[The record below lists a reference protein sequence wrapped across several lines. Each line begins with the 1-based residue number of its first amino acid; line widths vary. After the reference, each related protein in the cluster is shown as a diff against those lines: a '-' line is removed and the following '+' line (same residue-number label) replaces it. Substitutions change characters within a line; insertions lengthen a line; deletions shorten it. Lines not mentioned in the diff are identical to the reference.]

1 MEFSGTKKEKQIL
14 WNMLRNR
21 GDHSHNEK
29 VIAKGKGELIL
40 GRRQKK
46 QIKLE
51 DYGPCPGCFQWLKL
65 DITMYKHQKVCPAK
79 TDNERTSSK
88 GELRVQSM
96 YLCGKLQSKASKALI
111 NEVFPIMTN
120 DIISKTAQQDPLII
134 CLGNTWMCRNIG
146 NKLKRKYYTSSRMRE
161 AARLLLNA
169 RDLLDSNL
177 SMSDLLRPENFDYVA
192 KGALITASPGFD
204 DEEDLQA
211 PSTAI
216 RLGYEIK
223 RMLSAKWAEGIKS
236 KDDAAAND
244 SKSFLKLMKFEW
256 STKVTKL
263 ATVTLQVRSFNKE
276 KSLPEPE
283 DIIKIQEKIRNDIK
297 NFDEK
302 DTTPQN
308 FRFAAEVSQARLLLY
323 NKRRSGEI
331 EGIRYIQLYFL
342 FLSFLI

>member
-1 MEFSGTKKEKQIL
+1 
-14 WNMLRNR
+14 MLRNR

-29 VIAKGKGELIL
+29 VIAKGIGELIL
-40 GRRQKK
+40 GRRQQK

-51 DYGPCPGCFQWLKL
+51 DYGPCPGCLQWLKL
-65 DITMYKHQKVCPAK
+65 DITMHKHQKVCPAK

-96 YLCGKLQSKASKALI
+96 YLCGKLQSKALI

-169 RDLLDSNL
+169 SDLLDSNL
-177 SMSDLLRPENFDYVA
+177 SMSDLLCPENFDYVA

-204 DEEDLQA
+204 DEDLQA

-223 RMLSAKWAEGIKS
+223 RMLSAKWTEGIKS

-263 ATVTLQVRSFNKE
+263 ATVTFQVRSFNKE
-276 KSLPEPE
+276 KSFPEPE

-308 FRFAAEVSQARLLLY
+308 FRFAAEVSQTRLLLY

-331 EGIRYIQLYFL
+331 ECIRYIQLYFL
-342 FLSFLI
+342 FFIILI

>member
-1 MEFSGTKKEKQIL
+1 
-14 WNMLRNR
+14 
-21 GDHSHNEK
+21 
-29 VIAKGKGELIL
+29 
-40 GRRQKK
+40 
-46 QIKLE
+46 
-51 DYGPCPGCFQWLKL
+51 
-65 DITMYKHQKVCPAK
+65 
-79 TDNERTSSK
+79 
-88 GELRVQSM
+88 
-96 YLCGKLQSKASKALI
+96 
-111 NEVFPIMTN
+111 MTN

-177 SMSDLLRPENFDYVA
+177 SMSDLLRPENFDNVA

-223 RMLSAKWAEGIKS
+223 RMLSVKWAEGIKS
-236 KDDAAAND
+236 KDKTAAKD
-244 SKSFLKLMKFEW
+244 SKSFLKFMKFEW

-297 NFDEK
+297 TFDEK

-331 EGIRYIQLYFL
+331 EGIRYIQLFFL
-342 FLSFLI
+342 F